1 MERHEAE
8 QQKKKADMLSVPF
21 ATLNQ
26 LLLYLLAPPF
36 KNMMRSGRWV
46 AYSWYINEDI
56 IDINVFQASPLHMP
70 RCRISF
76 LSELRLART
85 GLQNM
90 LLCWLHSILFKRRS
104 PYCSRLLTGGYRWF
118 SSGFRILLCCW
129 SVPQGV
135 AMFVFLSGL
144 VFDK

>member
-90 LLCWLHSILFKRRS
+90 LLCWLHSILFKRRKLTFDALS
-104 PYCSRLLTGGYRWF
+104 QYQEFPPGSNSGTLVAVLFKVADRRL
-118 SSGFRILLCCW
+118 
-129 SVPQGV
+129 P
-135 AMFVFLSGL
+135 L
-144 VFDK
+144 VLFWI